1 MQNHVVGTVESVVPI
16 GNRLRV
22 RVGPLTAEITERAAE
37 SLGLREGDRVYA
49 SFKATG
55 ARLVQL

>member
-1 MQNHVVGTVESVVPI
+1 M

-22 RVGPLTAEITERAAE
+22 RVGPITAEITERAADALE
-37 SLGLREGDRVYA
+37 LREGDRVYA